1 MKLFN
6 GRKVIALFLVAFLL
20 SGCEAQSDTF
30 SSEDAKELLVV
41 LEEIQTRT
49 EEGLIMVSTGKTM
62 RLRGSFCHVIAMGQ
76 YNEGRFQAAY
86 YYAASEDG
94 SRYYYDAE
102 GDAWMELGFG

>member
-1 MKLFN
+1 MRLFN
-6 GRKVIALFLVAFLL
+6 GRKVIALLLVAFLL
-20 SGCEAQSDTF
+20 SGCGAQGNAF

-41 LEEIQTRT
+41 LEEIQMRS

-62 RLRGSFCHVIAMGQ
+62 KIRGGLCHVIAMGQ
-76 YNEGRFQAAY
+76 YHEGRFQAAY